1 MKEIM
6 EILGETGC
14 CKLGDV
20 CGCVEKKD
28 KSGSSIFTDNLVEIK
43 IGGQPMENKMNDTKW
58 EVKIFKDKKDKK
70 DKFECSYSEML
81 NEKLKFCDW
90 VEGQKYSSF
99 YQRNESSKG
108 ENEIKIHYVID
119 DKIYK
124 FEAYRKKDD
133 YNVAECGVKYRHFK
147 GGVYELLEIAKGTED
162 DVDYAIYRSVNQP
175 DKVYCRPLEMFLSP
189 VPYPTRYCNK
199 WRFERIS

>member
-1 MKEIM
+1 M
-6 EILGETGC
+6 
-14 CKLGDV
+14 
-20 CGCVEKKD
+20 
-28 KSGSSIFTDNLVEIK
+28 DNLVEFK
-43 IGGQPMENKMNDTKW
+43 IGEPPMGDKMNDTKW
-58 EVKIFKDKKDKK
+58 EVKIFKDKEDKL
-70 DKFECSYSEML
+70 ECSYSDML
-81 NEKLKFCDW
+81 IEEWKFNDWVSKLKYKNYF
-90 VEGQKYSSF
+90 QK
-99 YQRNESSKG
+99 NESSKPG
-108 ENEIKIHYVID
+108 KEIKIHYVVD

-133 YNVAECGVKYRHFK
+133 YNVAECGVKYCHFK

-189 VPYPTRYCNK
+189 VPYPTRYCKK

>member
-1 MKEIM
+1 M
-6 EILGETGC
+6 EILGEIGC

-58 EVKIFKDKKDKK
+58 EVKIFKDKE

-81 NEKLKFCDW
+81 NEKFKFNDW
-90 VEGQKYSSF
+90 VGKLKYKNYFQK
-99 YQRNESSKG
+99 NESSKPG
-108 ENEIKIHYVID
+108 KEIKIHYVVD

-133 YNVAECGVKYRHFK
+133 YNVAECGVKYCHFK

-189 VPYPTRYCNK
+189 APYPTRYCKK